1 VDWCAAGSGL
11 QILVALMCIEI
22 GNVTSDARWFKT
34 CMYLIPQRLMFGV
47 GIHCGFVGT
56 FI

>member
-1 VDWCAAGSGL
+1 MDWCAAGSGL
-11 QILVALMCIEI
+11 QILVALMRIEI
-22 GNVTSDARWFKT
+22 GNVTSDAGRFKT
-34 CMYLIPQRLMFGV
+34 CMYLIPQRSMFGV